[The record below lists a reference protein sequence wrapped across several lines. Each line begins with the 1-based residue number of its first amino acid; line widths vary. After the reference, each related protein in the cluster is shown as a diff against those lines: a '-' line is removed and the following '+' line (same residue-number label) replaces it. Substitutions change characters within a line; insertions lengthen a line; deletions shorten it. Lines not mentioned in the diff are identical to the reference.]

1 MFVADSPAASFPSNV
16 CESHKSIAEGHDQHR
31 ALGDVHEH
39 IGKVDEILSEL
50 PDDLGGRKGNVR
62 AMLRTIGRFL
72 DEAGP
77 PSIHRAHLFSDERT
91 NRELRAVLFTV
102 DIPTDRRAFDINTDV
117 QARKPHAR
125 QRRGTFRRFSRP
137 VAASRRRVKRL
148 RSSASP
154 SGRRPARH
162 RPGIHGIRGLAR
174 YTPDRES
181 GRSSLVEPP

>member
-1 MFVADSPAASFPSNV
+1 MPERQRSTP
-16 CESHKSIAEGHDQHR
+16 GGRDQQR
-31 ALGDVHEH
+31 AIRDAHEH
-39 IGKVDEILSEL
+39 ISQADNTLAGL
-50 PDDLGGRKGNVR
+50 PDDLGGRKKSAR
-62 AMLRTIGRFL
+62 ALLRTIGRLL
-72 DEAGP
+72 DEASTPNNQTGHA
-77 PSIHRAHLFSDERT
+77 ISDERT
-91 NRELRAVLFTV
+91 NRDLRAVLHALA
-102 DIPTDRRAFDINTDV
+102 IPADRRAFDINTDV